1 MHMAPRAAAWV
12 AWAVWT
18 CNTGNLLVTVK
29 RERTSVRSFFGAP
42 CVSTRRRARSASR
55 HATASKMPLG
65 ARSHRCLVA
74 QAFSPSGPV
83 TSGFKISIPHGY
95 ESSARGVM
103 QLAMRFQ
110 LTVER
115 PNVISHLFTLA
126 IECPAIEGLFCR
138 EPPYCLARSPDDQ
151 RSSNRVAHALDL
163 VFCKPT
169 HASVRSDMR
178 LADADLA
185 RFFLNRYF
193 FSIGER
199 NLCGACSSCRDSHSK
214 SFRRSNLAMLPLG
227 LL

>member
-1 MHMAPRAAAWV
+1 MAPRAAAWV

-42 CVSTRRRARSASR
+42 CVSTRRRAHSASR
-55 HATASKMPLG
+55 HVTASKMPLE

-74 QAFSPSGPV
+74 QAFGPSGPV

-126 IECPAIEGLFCR
+126 IECPTIEGLFCW
-138 EPPYCLARSPDDQ
+138 EPLYCPSRSPDNQ
-151 RSSNRVAHALDL
+151 RSGNRIAHALDF
-163 VFCKPT
+163 VFGEPA
-169 HASVRSDMR
+169 HASVRCFLR

-185 RFFLNRYF
+185 RFFLNR
-193 FSIGER
+193 
-199 NLCGACSSCRDSHSK
+199 
-214 SFRRSNLAMLPLG
+214 
-227 LL
+227 